1 MSTNAP
7 AVSKSPSISRRFIP
21 LSMTCVSPLLRGL
34 PGRTGTP
41 RNPSS
46 KPGIAGTIPN
56 HSHSDRLFNAG
67 APSVDVAQELLD
79 LVRARGLRVGEV
91 PASGRRVGCEPG
103 EVRLRHAERAQ
114 PRRPRE
120 AGERLDAACG
130 IAGIADRLAEPRH
143 GVGRE
148 VRF

>member
-46 KPGIAGTIPN
+46 KPGIGGTIPN
-56 HSHSDRLFNAG
+56 HSHSDHLFG
-67 APSVDVAQELLD
+67 APERLVDVAHELLD
-79 LVRARGLRVGEV
+79 LVGARGLRIGVV
-91 PASGRRVGCEPG
+91 PASRGRGGCEPR
-103 EVRLRHAERAQ
+103 EVGLRHAELTQ

-120 AGERLDAACG
+120 RGERLDAAGG
-130 IAGIADRLAEPRH
+130 IARVADRLALPRH
-143 GVGRE
+143 RAP
-148 VRF
+148 

>member
-46 KPGIAGTIPN
+46 KPGIGGTIPN
-56 HSHSDRLFNAG
+56 RSHSDHLL
-67 APSVDVAQELLD
+67 VDIAQELLD

-91 PASGRRVGCEPG
+91 PAARRRVGCEPR
-103 EVRLRHAERAQ
+103 EVGLRHAERAQ

-120 AGERLDAACG
+120 RGERLDAAG
-130 IAGIADRLAEPRH
+130 GVAGVADR
-143 GVGRE
+143 
-148 VRF
+148 

>member
-41 RNPSS
+41 RNPSV

-56 HSHSDRLFNAG
+56 WSHSDHLFSTRSAG
-67 APSVDVAQELLD
+67 RNGLIDLAQDLLD
-79 LVRARGLRVGEV
+79 LVRARGLRVREV
-91 PASGRRVGCEPG
+91 PASRSRVGGEPG
-103 EVRLRHAERAQ
+103 EVGLR
-114 PRRPRE
+114 
-120 AGERLDAACG
+120 
-130 IAGIADRLAEPRH
+130 
-143 GVGRE
+143 
-148 VRF
+148 